1 MPSSIDF
8 NQVLQNI
15 DELSIEEQV
24 YLSELLNKRL
34 IDIKRSE
41 IAARVGEAEE
51 NYRSGN
57 VQSGTVADLMML
69 ANDD

>member
-1 MPSSIDF
+1 MPSSTDF

-15 DELSIEEQV
+15 DALSIEEQV

-34 IDIKRSE
+34 IDIKRAE
-41 IAARVGEAEE
+41 IAARIQEAEE

-57 VQSGTVADLMML
+57 VRSGTIFDLMML

>member
-34 IDIKRSE
+34 IDIKRAE
-41 IAARVGEAEE
+41 IAARVREAEE

>member
-34 IDIKRSE
+34 IDIKKAE
-41 IAARVGEAEE
+41 IAARVREAEE

>member
-1 MPSSIDF
+1 MPSSINF

-34 IDIKRSE
+34 IDIKRAK
-41 IAARVGEAEE
+41 IATRIQEAEE
-51 NYRSGN
+51 NYRSKN
-57 VQSGTVADLMML
+57 VQSGTIADLMML

>member
-1 MPSSIDF
+1 MPSSINF

-15 DELSIEEQV
+15 YELSIEEQV
-24 YLSELLNKRL
+24 YLSDLLNKCL
-34 IDIKRSE
+34 IDIKRTE

-57 VQSGTVADLMML
+57 VQSGTVTNLMML
-69 ANDD
+69 TNDD